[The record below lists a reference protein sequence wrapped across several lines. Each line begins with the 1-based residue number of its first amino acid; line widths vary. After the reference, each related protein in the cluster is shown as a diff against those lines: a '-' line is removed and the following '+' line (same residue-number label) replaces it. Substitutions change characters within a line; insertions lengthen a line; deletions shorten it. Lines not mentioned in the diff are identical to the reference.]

1 MKLGF
6 ALILFA
12 IAATAAFFIYARV
25 HRGGNGGAFELA
37 ARRPLSRLEQ
47 VVYGRLVRALPDY
60 IVLAQ
65 VAYSQMLAVRRSADS
80 RALRNRFDR
89 LVADF
94 VVCRKD
100 FVVVAVIELDDRSHD
115 SPHRHEVDLRKSAF
129 LEAAGLPLHRMNGA
143 ELPDEA
149 SIAQLVNA
157 SVPARIPT
165 QH

>member
-1 MKLGF
+1 MKAGF

-12 IAATAAFFIYARV
+12 IATVAAFYLYERLRRPGDSAIEV
-25 HRGGNGGAFELA
+25 A

-47 VVYGRLVRALPDY
+47 ALYGRLVQALPDH

-65 VAYSQMLAVRRSADS
+65 VAYSQLLAIRKGVDS
-80 RALRNRFDR
+80 RALRHRFDR

-100 FVVVAVIELDDRSHD
+100 FVVVAVIELDDRAHD
-115 SPHRHEVDLRKSAF
+115 SRQKQQLEQRKAVF
-129 LEAAGLPLHRMNGA
+129 LETAGLPLYRMNGA
-143 ELPDEA
+143 DLPDPA
-149 SIAQLVNA
+149 AIAQLIGSGAPV
-157 SVPARIPT
+157 RIPT

>member
-1 MKLGF
+1 MRVGF

-12 IAATAAFFIYARV
+12 IAGVVAFFLYARLF
-25 HRGGNGGAFELA
+25 RGSGNGPVELT

-47 VVYGRLVRALPDY
+47 TFYGRLVSALPDHV
-60 IVLAQ
+60 VLAQ
-65 VAYSQMLAVRRSADS
+65 VAYSQLLAVRRRMDA
-80 RALRNRFDR
+80 RAASQRLER

-100 FVVVAVIELDDRSHD
+100 FVVVAVIELDDRAHD
-115 SPHRHEVDLRKSAF
+115 SPHRQQLEQRKSAL
-129 LEAAGLPLHRMNGA
+129 LEAAGLPLHRVNGS

-149 SIAQLVNA
+149 IIAQLIGS

>member
-1 MKLGF
+1 MRVGF

-12 IAATAAFFIYARV
+12 TAGVVAFLLYARLA
-25 HRGGNGGAFELA
+25 RGSGNGTIELT

-47 VVYGRLVRALPDY
+47 TLYSRLVNALPDHV
-60 IVLAQ
+60 VLAQ
-65 VAYSQMLAVRRSADS
+65 VAYSQLLAVRRRMDA
-80 RALRNRFDR
+80 RAAHHRLER

-100 FVVVAVIELDDRSHD
+100 FVVVAVIELDDRAHD
-115 SPHRHEVDLRKSAF
+115 SPQRQQLEQRKNA
-129 LEAAGLPLHRMNGA
+129 LLQAAGLPLHRVKGS

-149 SIAQLVNA
+149 IIAQLIGS